1 MLEYFPLISFLKCV
15 GSCFLYK
22 LKVYIV
28 FGTGLKEENKNI
40 VDTIRGQLN
49 IMYTRTKTAIEVHCP
64 PYNGTYQL
72 DMNGN

>member
-28 FGTGLKEENKNI
+28 FGQGEKRKTKILLTQFEAK
-40 VDTIRGQLN
+40 LN